1 MLLNKKSNDTEYNK
15 QNSISYLFN
24 FLIINDLVGSILNY
38 TFKMTKNTKVNSA
51 ILIIGNEIL
60 SGRTQDTNTS
70 TLATWLNSIGVKV
83 GEVRVIPD
91 IEKTIIDTLNTLR
104 TTYDYVF
111 TTGGIGPT
119 HDDITAESVSKAFGL
134 KYEIHKEAYKILE
147 AYYKPGEFNEGRQK
161 MVWMPENANLI
172 LNPTSGAPG
181 FNVENVFC
189 LPGVPSILK
198 SMLGGLTNRIVGGK
212 PILSLTISLRTV
224 ESEIA
229 NALTKVQDDNKDV
242 EIGSYP
248 FFQAGKLGV
257 SIVIRSE
264 EQLKIDN
271 CNSQILKF
279 VNAKKI
285 EVVER

>member
-1 MLLNKKSNDTEYNK
+1 MN
-15 QNSISYLFN
+15 
-24 FLIINDLVGSILNY
+24 
-38 TFKMTKNTKVNSA
+38 KNTKVNAA

-70 TLATWLNSIGVKV
+70 TLATWLNSIGVTV
-83 GEVRVIPD
+83 SEVRVIPD
-91 IEKTIIDTLNTLR
+91 IEKTIIDTVNLLR
-104 TTYDYVF
+104 NNYDYVF

-119 HDDITAESVSKAFGL
+119 HDDITAESISKAFGL
-134 KYEIHKEAYKILE
+134 KYEIHQEAFKILE
-147 AYYKPGEFNEGRQK
+147 AYYKKGEFNEGRQK
-161 MVWMPENANLI
+161 MVWMPQNANLI

-198 SMLGGLTNRIVGGK
+198 SMLGGLKNRIVGGE
-212 PILSLTISLRTV
+212 PILSKTISLRTV

-229 NALTKVQDDNKDV
+229 KSLTKVQENNQDV

-264 EQLKIDN
+264 DQSKIDS

-279 VNAKKI
+279 VNEKNI
-285 EVVER
+285 EIVDR

>member
-1 MLLNKKSNDTEYNK
+1 MS
-15 QNSISYLFN
+15 
-24 FLIINDLVGSILNY
+24 
-38 TFKMTKNTKVNSA
+38 KNIKVNSA

-60 SGRTQDTNTS
+60 SGRTQDSNTS

-83 GEVRVIPD
+83 EEVRVVPD
-91 IEKTIIDTLNTLR
+91 KEKIIVDSLNFLR
-104 TTYDYVF
+104 KNYDYVF

-119 HDDITAESVSKAFGL
+119 HDDITAQSVSKAFDK
-134 KYEIHKEAYKILE
+134 KYEIHKEAFKILE
-147 AYYKPGEFNEGRQK
+147 SYYKPGEFNDGRQK
-161 MVWMPENANLI
+161 MVWMPKGAGLI

-181 FNVENVFC
+181 FYVENVFC

-198 SMLGGLTNRIVGGK
+198 SMLGGLKNKIVGGE
-212 PILSLTISLRTV
+212 PILSSTISLKTV

-229 NALTKVQDDNKDV
+229 NSLTKVQEQNKDV

-248 FFQAGKLGV
+248 FFHAGKLGV

-264 EQLKIDN
+264 NQSRIDD
-271 CNSQILKF
+271 CNSQILEF
-279 VNAKKI
+279 VNEKNI

>member
-1 MLLNKKSNDTEYNK
+1 MKD
-15 QNSISYLFN
+15 
-24 FLIINDLVGSILNY
+24 
-38 TFKMTKNTKVNSA
+38 TKVNAA

-83 GEVRVIPD
+83 KEVRVIPD
-91 IEKTIIDTLNTLR
+91 IEKTIVDTLNVLR
-104 TTYDYVF
+104 KENDYVF

-134 KYEIHKEAYKILE
+134 KYEIHKEGYKILE
-147 AYYKPGEFNEGRQK
+147 SYYKPGEFNEGRQK
-161 MVWMPENANLI
+161 MIWMPENAELI

-181 FNVENVFC
+181 FSVENVFC
-189 LPGVPSILK
+189 LPGVPSIMK
-198 SMLGGLTNRIVGGK
+198 SMLGGITNKIVGGE
-212 PILSLTISLRTV
+212 PILSKTISLKTV

-229 NALTKVQDDNKDV
+229 NSLTKVQDKYKDV

-248 FFQAGKLGV
+248 FFHAGKLGV
-257 SIVIRSE
+257 SIVLRSE
-264 EQLKIDN
+264 NQSKIDE
-271 CNSQILKF
+271 CNLQILKF
-279 VNAKKI
+279 VNEKKI

>member
-1 MLLNKKSNDTEYNK
+1 
-15 QNSISYLFN
+15 
-24 FLIINDLVGSILNY
+24 
-38 TFKMTKNTKVNSA
+38 MTKNTKVNAA

-91 IEKTIIDTLNTLR
+91 VEKTIVDVLNLLR
-104 TTYDYVF
+104 SEYNYVF

-119 HDDITAESVSKAFGL
+119 HDDITAQSVSKAFGL

-181 FNVENVFC
+181 FSVDNVYC

-198 SMLGGLTNRIVGGK
+198 SMLGGLKNEIVGGN
-212 PILSLTISLRTV
+212 PILSLTVSLKTV

-229 NALTKVQDDNKDV
+229 DSLTKVQNNNKDV

-248 FFQAGKLGV
+248 FFHAGKLGV

-264 EQLKIDN
+264 DQSKIDE
-271 CNSQILKF
+271 CSSQVLKF
-279 VNAKKI
+279 VNEKNI
-285 EVVER
+285 EVVDR

>member
-1 MLLNKKSNDTEYNK
+1 MIKNKK
-15 QNSISYLFN
+15 
-24 FLIINDLVGSILNY
+24 
-38 TFKMTKNTKVNSA
+38 VNAA

-60 SGRTQDTNTS
+60 SGRTQDTNT
-70 TLATWLNSIGVKV
+70 TTIALWLNSIGVKV
-83 GEVRVIPD
+83 QEVRVIPD
-91 IEKTIIDTLNTLR
+91 IEKTIIDTVNHLR
-104 TTYDYVF
+104 KVNDYVF

-119 HDDITAESVSKAFGL
+119 HDDITAQSISKAFNL
-134 KYEIHKEAYKILE
+134 NYKIHKEAFMILE

-161 MVWMPENANLI
+161 IVWMPENANLI

-198 SMLGGLTNRIVGGK
+198 SMLGGLKNKIVGGD
-212 PILSLTISLRTV
+212 PILSHTISLRTV

-229 NALTKVQDDNKDV
+229 QSLTDVQNNNKDI

-264 EQLKIDN
+264 KKSKIDQ
-271 CNSQILKF
+271 CSDQILNFIK
-279 VNAKKI
+279 KMKI
-285 EVVER
+285 EVVDR

>member
-1 MLLNKKSNDTEYNK
+1 MM
-15 QNSISYLFN
+15 Q
-24 FLIINDLVGSILNY
+24 
-38 TFKMTKNTKVNSA
+38 NTKFNAA

-70 TLATWLNSIGVKV
+70 TIAQWLNSIGVKV
-83 GEVRVIPD
+83 NEVRVIPD
-91 IEKTIIDTLNTLR
+91 IENTIIDTVNYLR
-104 TTYDYVF
+104 NANDYLF

-119 HDDITAESVSKAFGL
+119 HDDITAQSISKAFKL
-134 KYEIHKEAYKILE
+134 EYEIHKEAFKLLE
-147 AYYKPGEFNEGRQK
+147 AYYKKGEFNEGRQK
-161 MVWMPENANLI
+161 MVWMPRDANLI

-181 FNVENVFC
+181 FSVENVFC

-198 SMLGGLTNRIVGGK
+198 SMLGDLKNKIVGGK
-212 PILSLTISLRTV
+212 PILSHTISLRTV

-229 NALTKVQDDNKDV
+229 NSLTKVQDQNKDL

-264 EQLKIDN
+264 DQLKIDK
-271 CNSQILKF
+271 CSSEILEFIDK
-279 VNAKKI
+279 KKI
-285 EVVER
+285 EIVVR

>member
-1 MLLNKKSNDTEYNK
+1 M
-15 QNSISYLFN
+15 I
-24 FLIINDLVGSILNY
+24 
-38 TFKMTKNTKVNSA
+38 KNTKVNAA

-70 TLATWLNSIGVKV
+70 TIALWLNSIGVKV

-91 IEKTIIDTLNTLR
+91 VEKTIIDTLNLLR
-104 TTYDYVF
+104 KNYDYVF

-119 HDDITAESVSKAFGL
+119 HDDITAESVSKTFGL
-134 KYEIHKEAYKILE
+134 KYQIHKEAFDILE
-147 AYYKPGEFNEGRQK
+147 AYYKQGEFNEGRQK
-161 MVWMPENANLI
+161 MVWMPKNANLI

-181 FNVENVFC
+181 FNIENVFC

-198 SMLGGLTNRIVGGK
+198 SMLGGLTNQIVGGK
-212 PILSLTISLRTV
+212 PILSLTVSLRTV

-229 NALTKVQDDNKDV
+229 NSLSKVQDKNKDV

-264 EQLKIDN
+264 DQRQIDN
-271 CNSQILKF
+271 CNLQILEF
-279 VNAKKI
+279 VRKKNI
-285 EVVER
+285 EVVDR

>member
-1 MLLNKKSNDTEYNK
+1 
-15 QNSISYLFN
+15 
-24 FLIINDLVGSILNY
+24 
-38 TFKMTKNTKVNSA
+38 MTKNTKVNAA

-60 SGRTQDTNTS
+60 SGRTKDTNTS
-70 TLATWLNSIGVKV
+70 TLATWLNTIGVKV
-83 GEVRVIPD
+83 EEVRVIPD
-91 IEKTIIDTLNTLR
+91 IEKTIVETLNFLR
-104 TTYDYVF
+104 ANYNYVF
-111 TTGGIGPT
+111 TSGGIGPT
-119 HDDITAESVSKAFGL
+119 HDDITAESVSKAFGI
-134 KYEIHKEAYKILE
+134 KYEIHKEAFKILE

-181 FNVENVFC
+181 FNVDNVFC

-198 SMLGGLTNRIVGGK
+198 SMLGGITNKIVGGE

-229 NALTKVQDDNKDV
+229 NSLTKVQDDNKDV

-264 EQLKIDN
+264 DQSKIDN

-279 VNAKKI
+279 VNEKKI
-285 EVVER
+285 EVVDR

>member
-1 MLLNKKSNDTEYNK
+1 
-15 QNSISYLFN
+15 
-24 FLIINDLVGSILNY
+24 
-38 TFKMTKNTKVNSA
+38 MTKETKVNAA

-83 GEVRVIPD
+83 EEVRVIPD
-91 IEKTIIDTLNTLR
+91 VEEKIISTLNHLR
-104 TTYDYVF
+104 NIYNYVF

-134 KYEIHKEAYKILE
+134 KYEIHQEAYKILE
-147 AYYKPGEFNEGRQK
+147 AYYKPGEFNKGRQK
-161 MVWMPENANLI
+161 MVWMPSNANLI

-181 FNVENVFC
+181 FNVENVYC

-198 SMLGGLTNRIVGGK
+198 SMLGGLKNDIVGGE
-212 PILSLTISLRTV
+212 PIISKTINLRTV

-229 NALTKVQDDNKDV
+229 DSLTKVQNENKDV

-248 FFQAGKLGV
+248 FFKAGKLGV
-257 SIVIRSE
+257 SIVLRSE
-264 EQLKIDN
+264 DQNKIDE
-271 CNSQILKF
+271 CNSKVLQF
-279 VNAKKI
+279 VNEKKI
-285 EVVER
+285 EIVER